1 MELKDIKENKQ
12 LEHIID
18 IQVEYLFNDLLTEL
32 NRHNRRHHKFTVKKQ
47 KELTKKIV
55 EHIILCSKMMEVI

>member
-1 MELKDIKENKQ
+1 MQLKDIQENKQ
-12 LEHIID
+12 LETIID

-32 NRHNRRHHKFTVKKQ
+32 SKHNRRHHKFTVKKL

-55 EHIILCSKMMEVI
+55 EHIILTSKMMEVI

>member
-1 MELKDIKENKQ
+1 MQLKDIQENKQ
-12 LEHIID
+12 LKTIID

-32 NRHNRRHHKFTVKKQ
+32 SKHNRRHHKFTVKKQ

-55 EHIILCSKMMEVI
+55 EHIILTSKMMEVI